1 MSFANAATPSTSTC
15 SIESFPFDFFAAS
28 GTRVA
33 GVLDAD
39 GFCVFPDA
47 ACSPANP
54 IAGCCRAK
62 ESVET
67 TGDKYMF
74 LAFAFILAPSIFISN
89 SGQQDPEARD
99 AQNRKMI
106 PSWVRAMPGRAIA
119 IPVFMMGLYAYIAML
134 ITVPIVMR
142 VSIQQTLNVVN
153 RNAVIA
159 AEAFLV
165 PYNQI
170 FQFIED
176 IVMVRVNYALAL
188 KQKALTNEL
197 VHVGLLGSFGTGLI
211 AAILAT
217 ILGVIPP
224 ALAGLTNPGATN
236 DLRTYPGC
244 DLLTDSTAAV
254 LPYWLVEAWAIPGK
268 QMGMVMV
275 GFMMG
280 AMELPTVGWIGAI
293 GISLILIV
301 WFVFVKTASNPLL
314 VLAFAEFSSSWAVP
328 ILSVA
333 YLVSP
338 LGADLRAN
346 TGVHLQLAKF
356 RGYMTS
362 TLTGSPPSLGPG
374 LVASSAHSA
383 TTEQDGALGEA
394 DRCPSDVQGED
405 KRTPANEDTGVDD
418 ASDAVSLSNGGGA
431 TSPPPPAS
439 HLPQATEST
448 QALLL
453 EGFKIM
459 FMDVAVQCCISLGIY
474 LALAK
479 DAAEAYQ
486 LTALQ
491 SALPTYGMG
500 TLRTPSVPVDACDSL
515 HPALTWAPLMS
526 FFSQRT
532 QLEWEVRTLT
542 CGKILRRDLIV
553 KLQCT

>member
-1 MSFANAATPSTSTC
+1 MSSANGTTTTNAC
-15 SIESFPFDFFAAS
+15 SIESFPFDFFAAN

-54 IAGCCRAK
+54 IAECCRAK

-89 SGQQDPEARD
+89 SGQDPDERE

-106 PSWVRAMPGRAIA
+106 PAWVRAMPMRAIA

-224 ALAGLTNPGATN
+224 ALAGLTNPGAAN

-244 DLLTDSTAAV
+244 DLLTDSTSAV
-254 LPYWLVEAWAIPGK
+254 LPYWLVEAWAIPGR

-293 GISLILIV
+293 GISMILIV
-301 WFVFVKTASNPLL
+301 WFVFVKSASNPLL

-346 TGVHLQLAKF
+346 TGVHLRLATF
-356 RGYMTS
+356 RGYATS
-362 TLTGSPPSLGPG
+362 TLTGMPPSLGPG
-374 LVASSAHSA
+374 LAASSGHSA
-383 TTEQDGALGEA
+383 AGAEQDDELGGKA
-394 DRCPSDVQGED
+394 DRCPSDKEGED
-405 KRTPANEDTGVDD
+405 KRTFANDDPGVED
-418 ASDAVSLSNGGGA
+418 ASDAMALTNGGGA

-448 QALLL
+448 HALLL

-479 DAAEAYQ
+479 GGAEAYQ

-500 TLRTPSVPVDACDSL
+500 AYQLVPVDAYDLL
-515 HPALTWAPLMS
+515 HPALTWVPS
-526 FFSQRT
+526 CRFRS
-532 QLEWEVRTLT
+532 VRNWNGR
-542 CGKILRRDLIV
+542 CV
-553 KLQCT
+553 H